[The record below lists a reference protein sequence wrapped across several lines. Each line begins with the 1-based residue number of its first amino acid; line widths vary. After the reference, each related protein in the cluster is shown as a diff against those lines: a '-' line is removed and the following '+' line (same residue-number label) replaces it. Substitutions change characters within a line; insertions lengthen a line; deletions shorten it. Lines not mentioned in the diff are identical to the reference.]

1 LLINKTK
8 NMQESPKEPVSTI
21 YREPQASSP
30 TSVPSFALHMP
41 EASVRTWLPVS
52 MNTIIRLVIVW
63 LVLLIAL
70 NLAVTHFVG
79 QPKLSQATPASAG
92 MIRAKLS
99 ADDERRTNIDSLDIY
114 LQKYYDKFGT
124 YPSTNQINSIE
135 FRKADPSFKV
145 ANPRTFM
152 DPANKTA
159 QLTLQPQAGA
169 YFYTPTPAGCGGSNN
184 PCRGYT
190 IGATLDN
197 GQLYTK
203 RNIN

>member
-1 LLINKTK
+1 
-8 NMQESPKEPVSTI
+8 MQDTHPEPVSTI
-21 YREPQASSP
+21 SHEPQASSHS
-30 TSVPSFALHMP
+30 SVPSFALHLP
-41 EASVRTWLPVS
+41 EASVRTRLPVS
-52 MNTIIRLVIVW
+52 VGTVIRLVIAW
-63 LVLLIAL
+63 LVLLTVL
-70 NLAVTHFVG
+70 NLAVTNFVG
-79 QPKLSQATPASAG
+79 QPKLSQSTPASAG

-99 ADDERRTNIDSLDIY
+99 ADEERRTNIDSLDIY

-124 YPSTNQINSIE
+124 YPSTSQINSIE

-169 YFYTPTPAGCGGSNN
+169 YFYTPTPAGCGGANN
-184 PCRGYT
+184 SCRGYT

-203 RNIN
+203 RNVN